1 MLGIN
6 SSTCRTE
13 KCVGAEL
20 RSKVNFLNEI
30 EIAAD
35 GLCSRVNLLTVSR
48 ARVAPFV
55 NAQTI
60 VFALLRRSVD
70 NPGDASVLVVQTPNW
85 YALNSI

>member
-35 GLCSRVNLLTVSR
+35 GLT
-48 ARVAPFV
+48 FV
-55 NAQTI
+55 VETAE
-60 VFALLRRSVD
+60 S
-70 NPGDASVLVVQTPNW
+70 
-85 YALNSI
+85 

>member
-35 GLCSRVNLLTVSR
+35 GLDQPTEGKWSRWYPRACSEGLCL
-48 ARVAPFV
+48 
-55 NAQTI
+55 
-60 VFALLRRSVD
+60 
-70 NPGDASVLVVQTPNW
+70 
-85 YALNSI
+85 SISKGIC